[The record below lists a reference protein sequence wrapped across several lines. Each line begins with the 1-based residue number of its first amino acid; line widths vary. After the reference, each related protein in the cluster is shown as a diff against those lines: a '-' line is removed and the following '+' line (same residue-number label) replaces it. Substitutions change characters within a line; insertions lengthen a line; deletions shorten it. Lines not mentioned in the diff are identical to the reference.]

1 MSKVIWHVTMS
12 LDGFIAGPDHAMEWV
27 SEHGDSSPVGSD
39 VMNTTGAILGG
50 RRWYDIATRRYDGRA
65 GIYGGAWKGPVFVL
79 THEPPHDPED
89 AEITFLTSRTR
100 DAVAT
105 VRAAAGEIFGAT
117 TAQRVLREGL
127 LDEVVIHLA
136 PVLLGDGVRLYG
148 DGMPPV
154 ALERTE
160 LVEAGQLTS
169 MRFAVT
175 L

>member
-1 MSKVIWHVTMS
+1 M
-12 LDGFIAGPDHAMEWV
+12 
-27 SEHGDSSPVGSD
+27 
-39 VMNTTGAILGG
+39 
-50 RRWYDIATRRYDGRA
+50 
-65 GIYGGAWKGPVFVL
+65 
-79 THEPPHDPED
+79 
-89 AEITFLTSRTR
+89 
-100 DAVAT
+100 
-105 VRAAAGEIFGAT
+105 
-117 TAQRVLREGL
+117 
-127 LDEVVIHLA
+127 A

>member
-1 MSKVIWHVTMS
+1 M
-12 LDGFIAGPDHAMEWV
+12 
-27 SEHGDSSPVGSD
+27 
-39 VMNTTGAILGG
+39 
-50 RRWYDIATRRYDGRA
+50 
-65 GIYGGAWKGPVFVL
+65 FVL

-105 VRAAAGEIFGAT
+105 VRAAAGERNVEIFGAT
-117 TAQRVLREGL
+117 TAQGVLRE
-127 LDEVVIHLA
+127 A
-136 PVLLGDGVRLYG
+136 CSTRSSSTWRRYCSATVRLYG

-154 ALERTE
+154 VLERTE

-175 L
+175 R